1 MFVRSKQIF
10 FSGLTAITFVSYI
23 IPRCLLARNFTS
35 NSSFLADLF
44 HEMFLNISYKIFT
57 CLFQFKNV
65 LNKELLKI
73 FIGVIDAQLFKAK
86 GKKTDIKTI
95 ITSI

>member
-1 MFVRSKQIF
+1 
-10 FSGLTAITFVSYI
+10 
-23 IPRCLLARNFTS
+23 
-35 NSSFLADLF
+35 
-44 HEMFLNISYKIFT
+44 MFLNISYKIFT

-73 FIGVIDAQLFKAK
+73 FIGIIDAQLFKAK
-86 GKKTDIKTI
+86 GKKTDIKII

>member
-1 MFVRSKQIF
+1 MRGISLPIH
-10 FSGLTAITFVSYI
+10 I
-23 IPRCLLARNFTS
+23 
-35 NSSFLADLF
+35 FLADLF

-73 FIGVIDAQLFKAK
+73 FIGIIDAQLFKAK
-86 GKKTDIKTI
+86 GKKKNRHKDNYNEYLRKQKEEKY
-95 ITSI
+95 

>member
-1 MFVRSKQIF
+1 MRGISLPIH
-10 FSGLTAITFVSYI
+10 I
-23 IPRCLLARNFTS
+23 
-35 NSSFLADLF
+35 FLADLF

-73 FIGVIDAQLFKAK
+73 FIGIIDAQLFKAK
-86 GKKTDIKTI
+86 GKKNRHKDNYNEYLRKQKEEKY
-95 ITSI
+95 